1 MPNQNHRVERA
12 LETLKKDFIVVG
24 KTRVR
29 SWHAWLAIG
38 LAAGIVAGILF
49 VANRSGEFEAGLA
62 QVAPTSGNVYYV
74 ATNGNDGNSC
84 AQAKSQSSAK
94 KTFNSVKSCT
104 APGDTVLVR
113 GGTYQGTWSGM
124 PGGTSWSSSITWK
137 SYPGET
143 VTVAAPA
150 TDRAMTLDTSTQ
162 QYLIFDGFI
171 FDGAAQTGGYDVIK
185 ITSGAHHIRIQ
196 NSEIKNAGNQAILL
210 TGKAQGTC
218 CVEIINNKIH
228 DNGRF
233 YTCCALHS
241 IYSQVDDV
249 IIKGNDIYNQKNG
262 EAIQIYYNGASNNI
276 IANNKIHDSS
286 SVLITAST
294 GSGHKIYNNL
304 LYGAGSGIKIAYG
317 GTADI
322 YNNVLYGGYIDIEQT
337 QAPAPKVINNIIYP
351 ESTPFGFAVRVF
363 PDIAS
368 TVVIK
373 NNIIGPTTYGALLI
387 QTSGSPPIPPSS
399 NIQGNLIGSQYDPK
413 FINAAA
419 RDFHLQSTSPAINA
433 GATLG
438 APYDK
443 DFVGVSRPQG
453 SAYDIGAY
461 EYGGVVT

>member
-12 LETLKKDFIVVG
+12 LETLKKDFIGVG

-84 AQAKSQSSAK
+84 ADAKDINKPK

-124 PGGTSWSSSITWK
+124 PGGTSWPSPITWK

-218 CVEIINNKIH
+218 CVENIN
-228 DNGRF
+228 
-233 YTCCALHS
+233 
-241 IYSQVDDV
+241 
-249 IIKGNDIYNQKNG
+249 NQKNG

-304 LYGAGSGIKIAYG
+304 
-317 GTADI
+317 
-322 YNNVLYGGYIDIEQT
+322 
-337 QAPAPKVINNIIYP
+337 
-351 ESTPFGFAVRVF
+351 
-363 PDIAS
+363 
-368 TVVIK
+368 
-373 NNIIGPTTYGALLI
+373 
-387 QTSGSPPIPPSS
+387 
-399 NIQGNLIGSQYDPK
+399 
-413 FINAAA
+413 
-419 RDFHLQSTSPAINA
+419 
-433 GATLG
+433 
-438 APYDK
+438 
-443 DFVGVSRPQG
+443 
-453 SAYDIGAY
+453 
-461 EYGGVVT
+461 